1 MTQHVPPKSEIRMYR
16 PQVETSSLDRLRE
29 VLESG
34 WIGLGPVTK
43 RFEQELASADV
54 LGKHPVAVNSGTA
67 ALHLALV
74 VAKVPKGSAIIVP
87 ANTFVSTASV
97 ALQHQC
103 RVILAD
109 IERATGNIDLESVR
123 EILETE
129 PDVSAVIAVHYSGIP
144 CDIAGLNELSK
155 KHGVTV
161 VEDCAHAI
169 GSMWRGRPM
178 SESPHIQAYSFHATK
193 SLAVGEGGCV
203 TFPDAASAERAKR
216 LRRLGIDMGAR
227 SWGNPYDIP
236 ELGFKYNMGDIA
248 AAVGLA
254 QLEGLQGK
262 LQKRRSIVRRYR
274 ERLAGS
280 PVELVR
286 EADDSDQSGGFAV
299 PVLVKDRER
308 VRKELDSAGIESEI
322 YFRPLGEFPLGATR
336 RTPVAE
342 RFSRDVICL
351 PIHPLISLGEIDYV
365 CDRLS
370 ECVA

>member
-1 MTQHVPPKSEIRMYR
+1 MQSVPPKSEIRMYR
-16 PQVETSSLDRLRE
+16 PQVDPSSLERLRE

-43 RFEQELASADV
+43 QFEQELARSDLV
-54 LGKHPVAVNSGTA
+54 GKYPVAVNSGTA

-74 VAKVPKGSAIIVP
+74 VADVPKGSAVIVP
-87 ANTFVSTASV
+87 ANTFVSTAAV

-109 IERATGNIDLESVR
+109 IERATGNIDLGSVR
-123 EILETE
+123 EILEAE
-129 PDVSAVIAVHYSGIP
+129 PDVSSILAVHYSGIP

-155 KHGVTV
+155 QHGVTV
-161 VEDCAHAI
+161 IEDCAHAI
-169 GSMWRGRPM
+169 GSMWQGRPM

-193 SLAVGEGGCV
+193 ALAIGEGGCV

-227 SWGNPYDIP
+227 SWSNPYDIP

-254 QLEGLQGK
+254 QLEGLPEK

-274 ERLAGS
+274 ERLAGA

-286 EADDSDQSGGFAV
+286 EPHDSDRSGGFAV
-299 PVLVKDRER
+299 PILVKDRER
-308 VRKELDSAGIESEI
+308 VRKELDAAGIESEI
-322 YFRPLGEFPLGATR
+322 YFRPLGEFPLDATR
-336 RTPVAE
+336 PTPVAE
-342 RFSRDVICL
+342 RFARDIICL
-351 PIHPLISLGEIDYV
+351 PIHPLISLDEVDYV
-365 CDRLS
+365 CDQLS
-370 ECVA
+370 GCVT

>member
-1 MTQHVPPKSEIRMYR
+1 MYR
-16 PQVETSSLDRLRE
+16 PQVDPSSLERLRQ

-43 RFEQELASADV
+43 QFEQELASLDLV
-54 LGKHPVAVNSGTA
+54 GKHPVAVNSGTA

-74 VAKVPKGSAIIVP
+74 VADVPKGSAVIVP
-87 ANTFVSTASV
+87 ANTFVSTAAV
-97 ALQHQC
+97 VLQHEC

-109 IERATGNIDLESVR
+109 IERTTGNIDLDSVR
-123 EILETE
+123 EILDTE
-129 PDVSAVIAVHYSGIP
+129 PDVSAVIGVHYAGIP
-144 CDIAGLNELSK
+144 CDIAGLNEISREC
-155 KHGVTV
+155 GVTV

-169 GSMWRGRPM
+169 GSTWQGRPM

-193 SLAVGEGGCV
+193 ALAIGEGGCV
-203 TFPDAASAERAKR
+203 TFPDADSAERAKR

-227 SWGNPYDIP
+227 SWANPYDIP
-236 ELGFKYNMGDIA
+236 ELGFKYNMGDVA
-248 AAVGLA
+248 AAIGLA
-254 QLEGLQGK
+254 QLEGLQDK

-286 EADDSDQSGGFAV
+286 EGDDSDRSGGFAV

-308 VRKELDSAGIESEI
+308 VRKELDAAGIESEI

-336 RTPVAE
+336 PTPVAE
-342 RFSRDVICL
+342 RFAREVVCL
-351 PIHPLISLGEIDYV
+351 PIHPLISLDDVDYV

>member
-1 MTQHVPPKSEIRMYR
+1 MHPFLPVNKIRMYR
-16 PQVETSSLDRLRE
+16 PQVEPPSLERVRQ

-34 WIGLGPVTK
+34 WIGLGPVT
-43 RFEQELASADV
+43 RQFERELARSELV
-54 LGKHPVAVNSGTA
+54 GKHPVAVNSGTA

-74 VAKVPKGSAIIVP
+74 VAGVPKGSAVIVP
-87 ANTFVSTASV
+87 ANTFVATAAV

-109 IERATGNIDLESVR
+109 IERTTGNIDLDSVR
-123 EILETE
+123 KILGTE

-144 CDIAGLNELSK
+144 CDVAGLNEISN

-161 VEDCAHAI
+161 IEDCAHAI
-169 GSMWRGRPM
+169 GSMWQGLPM

-193 SLAVGEGGCV
+193 VLAVGEGGCV
-203 TFPDAASAERAKR
+203 TFPDAVSAERAKR
-216 LRRLGIDMGAR
+216 LRRFGIDMGSR
-227 SWGNPYDIP
+227 SWSKPYDIP

-254 QLEGLQGK
+254 QLEGLPDK
-262 LQKRRSIVRRYR
+262 LKKRRSIMRRYR

-280 PVELVR
+280 SVELVR
-286 EADDSDQSGGFAV
+286 EAYDSDRSGGFAV
-299 PVLVKDRER
+299 PILVKDRER
-308 VRKELDSAGIESEI
+308 VRKQLDAAGVESEI
-322 YFRPLGEFPLGATR
+322 YFRPLSDFPLDASCS
-336 RTPVAE
+336 TPVAE
-342 RFSRDVICL
+342 RFARDVICL
-351 PIHPLISLGEIDYV
+351 PIHPLISLDEIDYV